1 MRRTPVFGAETAIP
15 VNLTVPFAY
24 YRLQLDILYTKM
36 TGILQG
42 KRVCGCFVCK
52 WLRITMKTEKCDVNM
67 KSQLVKVA
75 ETLQSN

>member
-1 MRRTPVFGAETAIP
+1 MA
-15 VNLTVPFAY
+15 PFVY
-24 YRLQLDILYTKM
+24 YRRDFDILYTKK

-52 WLRITMKTEKCDVNM
+52 WLRIMMKTEKYDVNM